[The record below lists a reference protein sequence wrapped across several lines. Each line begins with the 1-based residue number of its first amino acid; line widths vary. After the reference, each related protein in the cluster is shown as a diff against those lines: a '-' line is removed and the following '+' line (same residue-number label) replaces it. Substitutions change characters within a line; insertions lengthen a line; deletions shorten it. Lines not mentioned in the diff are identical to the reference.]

1 MSRPDLADAFAHH
14 VWATVR
20 LVDACLPLSPEQLD
34 ATAEGTYGSIIATMR
49 HLIGGD
55 ASYLWVLTDG
65 LHVVFRLAETRE
77 STLIQQMLDG
87 YAGMLISDFYGA

>member
-1 MSRPDLADAFAHH
+1 MLRRLFASPFIH
-14 VWATVR
+14 VDETK
-20 LVDACLPLSPEQLD
+20 LNIQGVDH
-34 ATAEGTYGSIIATMR
+34 YV
-49 HLIGGD
+49 
-55 ASYLWVLTDG
+55 WVLTDG